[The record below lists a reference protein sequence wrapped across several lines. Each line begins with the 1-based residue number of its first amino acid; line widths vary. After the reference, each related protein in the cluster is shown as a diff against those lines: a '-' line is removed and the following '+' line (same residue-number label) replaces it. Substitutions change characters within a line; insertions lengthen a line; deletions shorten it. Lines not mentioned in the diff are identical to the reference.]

1 MPWVVAKVFLTVCKE
16 KHVLWHS
23 RVRRV
28 DVVNGDPPFN
38 APKSKSSRLVLFVL
52 KDGYAAVL
60 IQGDGRGGVRVYT
73 TGINYSII
81 TDNQWNPRTAKR

>member
-1 MPWVVAKVFLTVCKE
+1 MVAKVFLTVCKE

-38 APKSKSSRLVLFVL
+38 ASESKSSRLVLFVL
-52 KDGYAAVL
+52 KNGYAAVL

>member
-1 MPWVVAKVFLTVCKE
+1 MIAKVFLTVCKE

-38 APKSKSSRLVLFVL
+38 ASESKSSRLVLFVL
-52 KDGYAAVL
+52 KNGYAAVL
-60 IQGDGRGGVRVYT
+60 IQGDGRGSVRVHT
-73 TGINYSII
+73 TGMNYS
-81 TDNQWNPRTAKR
+81 